1 MSGSIPTL
9 APGLQIAVIG
19 SQTAMVEADFG
30 FTHTPLEDADAALF
44 IVSALTGPSESDAQ
58 QWSKAREL
66 YIPSLVLITDF
77 ESGEIDFD
85 DMAAIVGRILDPVV
99 TPYLVLHSDSGA
111 PVALIELESLRLFD
125 YSNGKREIKESE
137 VEHKELVSEFKIE
150 FTEKVE
156 EFGPA
161 GFQDALLF
169 PALPY
174 ISNLGLGKV
183 ETLEYLAQLPTR
195 S

>member
-1 MSGSIPTL
+1 M
-9 APGLQIAVIG
+9 
-19 SQTAMVEADFG
+19 
-30 FTHTPLEDADAALF
+30 LF
-44 IVSALTGPSESDAQ
+44 
-58 QWSKAREL
+58 R
-66 YIPSLVLITDF
+66 
-77 ESGEIDFD
+77 SGEIDFD
-85 DMAAIVGRILDPVV
+85 DMAAIVGRIFDPVV

-150 FTEKVE
+150 FTEKIE
-156 EFGPA
+156 EFCPT

-174 ISNLGLGKV
+174 ISKLGLGKV